1 MNKNKVLIAD
11 NVADAVFDIFKKNN
25 IPYEQKVGLSEEE
38 LVVEIKNYEGLV
50 IRSAVTVTKRILEN
64 ADNLKVIGRPGV
76 GVDNVDL
83 ETATER
89 KIVVMNT
96 PLGNV
101 QATAELTMGIIHSL
115 LRKIH
120 LANES
125 MHNKKWEKKNFV
137 GSELF
142 GRTIGIVGFGNIGK
156 KISEF
161 SHAYGMKV
169 LVNSASLSKD
179 KERTYKVSNSSFE
192 ELLKVSD
199 IITFHNKLSEKSKYM
214 INSESLKLIKHSAI
228 VVNCARGGVVNE
240 DAIKQALLN
249 NELGGYGCDVYE
261 SEPQRDSIFAGMEN
275 VIMTPHIG
283 AGTKEAQE
291 KVAVQIAEQISE
303 FFNNN
308 KIINQVN

>member
-1 MNKNKVLIAD
+1 MNKVLIAD
-11 NVADAVFDIFKKNN
+11 NVADVVFDIFNKNS
-25 IPYEQKVGLSEEE
+25 IPYEQKVGLTEEE
-38 LVVEIKNYEGLV
+38 LAEEIKNYEGLV
-50 IRSAVTVTKRILEN
+50 IRSAVTVTKKILEN
-64 ADNLKVIGRPGV
+64 ANNLKVIGRPGV

-83 ETATER
+83 QTATDK

-120 LANES
+120 LANQS

-179 KERTYKVSNSSFE
+179 NEKTYKVSNTSFE
-192 ELLKVSD
+192 ELIKVSD

-214 INSESLKLIKHSAI
+214 INSESLKLIKHDAI
-228 VVNCARGGVVNE
+228 VINCARGGVVNE
-240 DAIKQALLN
+240 DAVKQALLN

-261 SEPQRDSIFAGMEN
+261 SEPQKDSIFAGMEN
-275 VIMTPHIG
+275 VVMTPHIG

-291 KVAVQIAEQISE
+291 KVAVQIAEQISN

-308 KIINQVN
+308 KITNQVN

>member
-1 MNKNKVLIAD
+1 MNKVLIAD
-11 NVADAVFDIFKKNN
+11 NVADVVFDIFNKNS
-25 IPYEQKVGLSEEE
+25 IPYEQKVGLTEEE
-38 LVVEIKNYEGLV
+38 LAEEIKNYEGLV
-50 IRSAVTVTKRILEN
+50 IRSAVTVTKKILEN
-64 ADNLKVIGRPGV
+64 ANNLRVIGRPGV

-179 KERTYKVSNSSFE
+179 NEKTYKVSNTSFE
-192 ELLKVSD
+192 ELIKVSD

-214 INSESLKLIKHSAI
+214 INSESLKLIKHDAI
-228 VVNCARGGVVNE
+228 VINCARGGVVNE
-240 DAIKQALLN
+240 DAVKQALLN

-261 SEPQRDSIFAGMEN
+261 SEPQKDSIFAGMEN
-275 VIMTPHIG
+275 VVMTPHIG

-291 KVAVQIAEQISE
+291 KVAVQIAEQISN

-308 KIINQVN
+308 KITNQVN

>member
-1 MNKNKVLIAD
+1 M
-11 NVADAVFDIFKKNN
+11 
-25 IPYEQKVGLSEEE
+25 
-38 LVVEIKNYEGLV
+38 
-50 IRSAVTVTKRILEN
+50 
-64 ADNLKVIGRPGV
+64 KVIGRPGV

-83 ETATER
+83 QTATDK

-120 LANES
+120 LANQS

-179 KERTYKVSNSSFE
+179 NEKTYKVSNSSFE
-192 ELLKVSD
+192 ELIKVSD

-214 INSESLKLIKHSAI
+214 INSESLKLIKHDAI
-228 VVNCARGGVVNE
+228 VINCARGGVVNE
-240 DAIKQALLN
+240 DAVKQALLN

-261 SEPQRDSIFAGMEN
+261 SEPQKDSIFAGMEN
-275 VIMTPHIG
+275 VVMTPHIG

-291 KVAVQIAEQISE
+291 KVAVQIAEQISN

-308 KIINQVN
+308 KITNQVN

>member
-1 MNKNKVLIAD
+1 MNKVLIAD
-11 NVADAVFDIFKKNN
+11 NVADVVFDIFNKNN
-25 IPYEQKVGLSEEE
+25 IPYEQKVGLTEEE
-38 LVVEIKNYEGLV
+38 LAEEIKNYEGLV
-50 IRSAVTVTKRILEN
+50 IRSAVTVTKKILEN
-64 ADNLKVIGRPGV
+64 ANNLKVIGRPGV

-83 ETATER
+83 QAATDK

-120 LANES
+120 LANQS

-142 GRTIGIVGFGNIGK
+142 GRTIGIVGFGNVGK

-179 KERTYKVSNSSFE
+179 NEKTYKVSNSSFE
-192 ELLKVSD
+192 ELIKVSD

-214 INSESLKLIKHSAI
+214 INSESLKLIKHDAI

-240 DAIKQALLN
+240 GAVKQALLN

-261 SEPQRDSIFAGMEN
+261 SEPQKDSIFAGMEN
-275 VIMTPHIG
+275 VVMTPHIG

-291 KVAVQIAEQISE
+291 KVAVQIAEQISN
-303 FFNNN
+303 FFKNN
-308 KIINQVN
+308 KITNQVN

>member
-1 MNKNKVLIAD
+1 MNKVLIAD
-11 NVADAVFDIFKKNN
+11 NVADVVFDIFKKNN
-25 IPYEQKVGLSEEE
+25 IPYEQKVGLTEEE
-38 LVVEIKNYEGLV
+38 LAEEIKNYEGLV
-50 IRSAVTVTKRILEN
+50 IRSAVTVTKKILKN
-64 ADNLKVIGRPGV
+64 ANNLKVIGRPGV

-83 ETATER
+83 QTATDK

-120 LANES
+120 LANQS

-142 GRTIGIVGFGNIGK
+142 GRTIGIVGFGNVGK

-179 KERTYKVSNSSFE
+179 NEKTYKVSNSSFE
-192 ELLKVSD
+192 ELIKVSD
-199 IITFHNKLSEKSKYM
+199 IITFHNKLSAKSKYM
-214 INSESLKLIKHSAI
+214 INSESLKLIKHDAI

-240 DAIKQALLN
+240 DAVKQALLN

-261 SEPQRDSIFAGMEN
+261 SEPQKDSIFAGMEN

-291 KVAVQIAEQISE
+291 KVAVQIAEQISN

-308 KIINQVN
+308 KITNQVN

>member
-1 MNKNKVLIAD
+1 MNKVLIAD
-11 NVADAVFDIFKKNN
+11 NVADVVFDIFNKNN
-25 IPYEQKVGLSEEE
+25 IPYEQKVGLTEEE
-38 LVVEIKNYEGLV
+38 LAEEIKNYEGLV
-50 IRSAVTVTKRILEN
+50 IRSAVTVTKKILEN
-64 ADNLKVIGRPGV
+64 ANNLKVIGRPGV

-83 ETATER
+83 QTATDK

-120 LANES
+120 LANQS

-169 LVNSASLSKD
+169 LVNSASLSADND
-179 KERTYKVSNSSFE
+179 KTYKVSNTSFE
-192 ELLKVSD
+192 ELIKVSD

-214 INSESLKLIKHSAI
+214 INSESLKLIKHDAI

-240 DAIKQALLN
+240 DAVKQALLN

-261 SEPQRDSIFAGMEN
+261 SEPQKDSIFAGMEN
-275 VIMTPHIG
+275 VVMTPHIG

-291 KVAVQIAEQISE
+291 KVAVQIAEQISN

-308 KIINQVN
+308 KITNQVN

>member
-1 MNKNKVLIAD
+1 MNKVLIAD
-11 NVADAVFDIFKKNN
+11 NVADVVFDIFNKNN
-25 IPYEQKVGLSEEE
+25 IPYEQKVGLTEEE
-38 LVVEIKNYEGLV
+38 LAEEIKNYEGLV
-50 IRSAVTVTKRILEN
+50 IRSAVTVTKKILEN
-64 ADNLKVIGRPGV
+64 ANNLKVIGRPGV

-83 ETATER
+83 QTATDK

-120 LANES
+120 LANQS

-142 GRTIGIVGFGNIGK
+142 GRTIGIVGFGNVGK

-179 KERTYKVSNSSFE
+179 NEKTYKVSNSSFE
-192 ELLKVSD
+192 ELIKVSD

-214 INSESLKLIKHSAI
+214 INSESLKLIKHDAI
-228 VVNCARGGVVNE
+228 VINCARGGVVNE
-240 DAIKQALLN
+240 DAVKQALLN

-261 SEPQRDSIFAGMEN
+261 SEPQKDSIFAGMEN
-275 VIMTPHIG
+275 VVMTPHIG

-291 KVAVQIAEQISE
+291 KVAVQIAEQISN
-303 FFNNN
+303 FFKNN
-308 KIINQVN
+308 KITNQVN

>member
-1 MNKNKVLIAD
+1 
-11 NVADAVFDIFKKNN
+11 
-25 IPYEQKVGLSEEE
+25 VGLTEEE
-38 LVVEIKNYEGLV
+38 LAEEIKNYEGLV
-50 IRSAVTVTKRILEN
+50 IRSAVTVTKKILEN
-64 ADNLKVIGRPGV
+64 ANNLKVIGRPGV

-83 ETATER
+83 QTATDK

-120 LANES
+120 LANQS

-142 GRTIGIVGFGNIGK
+142 GRTIGIIGFGNVGK

-179 KERTYKVSNSSFE
+179 NEKTYKVSNSSFE
-192 ELLKVSD
+192 ELIKVSD

-214 INSESLKLIKHSAI
+214 INSESLKLIKHDAI

-240 DAIKQALLN
+240 DAVKQALLN

-261 SEPQRDSIFAGMEN
+261 SEPQKDSIFAGMEN
-275 VIMTPHIG
+275 VVMTPHIG

-291 KVAVQIAEQISE
+291 KVAVQIAEQISN

-308 KIINQVN
+308 KITNQVN

>member
-1 MNKNKVLIAD
+1 MNKVLIAD
-11 NVADAVFDIFKKNN
+11 NVADVVFDIFNKNN
-25 IPYEQKVGLSEEE
+25 IPYEQKVGLTEEE
-38 LVVEIKNYEGLV
+38 LAEEIKNYEGLV
-50 IRSAVTVTKRILEN
+50 IRSAVTVTKKILEN
-64 ADNLKVIGRPGV
+64 ANNLKVIGRPGV

-83 ETATER
+83 QTATDK

-120 LANES
+120 LANQS

-142 GRTIGIVGFGNIGK
+142 GRTIGIVGFGNVGK

-179 KERTYKVSNSSFE
+179 NEKTYKVSNSSFE
-192 ELLKVSD
+192 ELIKVSD

-214 INSESLKLIKHSAI
+214 INSESLKLIKHDAI

-240 DAIKQALLN
+240 DAVKQALLN

-261 SEPQRDSIFAGMEN
+261 SEPQKDSIFAGMEN
-275 VIMTPHIG
+275 VVMTPHIG

-291 KVAVQIAEQISE
+291 KVAVQIAEQISN
-303 FFNNN
+303 FFKNN
-308 KIINQVN
+308 KITNQVN

>member
-1 MNKNKVLIAD
+1 MNKVLIAD
-11 NVADAVFDIFKKNN
+11 NVADVVFDIFNKNS
-25 IPYEQKVGLSEEE
+25 IPYEQKVGLTEEE
-38 LVVEIKNYEGLV
+38 LAEEIKNYEGLV
-50 IRSAVTVTKRILEN
+50 IRSAVTVTKKILEN
-64 ADNLKVIGRPGV
+64 ANNLKVIGRPGV

-83 ETATER
+83 QTATDK

-120 LANES
+120 LANQS

-142 GRTIGIVGFGNIGK
+142 GRTIGIVGFGNVGK

-169 LVNSASLSKD
+169 LVNSASLSNDNEK
-179 KERTYKVSNSSFE
+179 TYKVSNSSFE
-192 ELLKVSD
+192 ELIKVSD

-214 INSESLKLIKHSAI
+214 INSESLKLIKHDAI
-228 VVNCARGGVVNE
+228 VINCARGGVVNE
-240 DAIKQALLN
+240 DAVKQALLN

-261 SEPQRDSIFAGMEN
+261 SEPQKDSIFAGMEN
-275 VIMTPHIG
+275 VVMTPHIG

-291 KVAVQIAEQISE
+291 KVAVQIAEQISN

-308 KIINQVN
+308 KITNQVN

>member
-1 MNKNKVLIAD
+1 MNKVLIAD
-11 NVADAVFDIFKKNN
+11 NVADVVFDIFKKNN
-25 IPYEQKVGLSEEE
+25 IPYEQKVGLTEEE
-38 LVVEIKNYEGLV
+38 LAEEIKNYEGLV
-50 IRSAVTVTKRILEN
+50 IRSAVTVTKKILEN
-64 ADNLKVIGRPGV
+64 ANNLKVIGRPGV

-83 ETATER
+83 QTATDK

-101 QATAELTMGIIHSL
+101 QATAELTMGIIHTL

-120 LANES
+120 LANQS

-142 GRTIGIVGFGNIGK
+142 GRTIGIVGFGNVGK

-179 KERTYKVSNSSFE
+179 NEKVYKVSNSSFE
-192 ELLKVSD
+192 ELIKVSD

-214 INSESLKLIKHSAI
+214 INSESLKLIKHNAI

-261 SEPQRDSIFAGMEN
+261 SEPQKDSIFAGMEN
-275 VIMTPHIG
+275 VVMTPHIG

-291 KVAVQIAEQISE
+291 KVAVQIAEQISD

>member
-1 MNKNKVLIAD
+1 MNKVLIAD
-11 NVADAVFDIFKKNN
+11 NVADVVFDIFNKNN
-25 IPYEQKVGLSEEE
+25 IPYEQKVGLTEEE
-38 LVVEIKNYEGLV
+38 LAEEIKNYEGLV
-50 IRSAVTVTKRILEN
+50 IRSAVTVTKKILEN
-64 ADNLKVIGRPGV
+64 ANNLKVIGRPGV

-83 ETATER
+83 QTATDK

-120 LANES
+120 LANQS

-142 GRTIGIVGFGNIGK
+142 GRTIGIIGFGNVGK

-179 KERTYKVSNSSFE
+179 NEKTYKVSNSSFE
-192 ELLKVSD
+192 ELIKVSD

-214 INSESLKLIKHSAI
+214 INSESLKLIKHDAI

-240 DAIKQALLN
+240 DAVKQALLN

-261 SEPQRDSIFAGMEN
+261 NEPQKDSIFAGMKN
-275 VIMTPHIG
+275 VVMTPHIG

-291 KVAVQIAEQISE
+291 KVAVQIAEQISN

-308 KIINQVN
+308 EITNQVN